1 MSKRYLFLPFL
12 LAFSSVL
19 TSLVLAQDQGLV
31 SGITTCFDKLAD
43 EIDSYVQDNDKC
55 SFYVRD
61 GADGE
66 AKLVVNSNGRNEL
79 MISTLAAFTRMWSNA
94 VLLEPTKDAST
105 FRIKSVTAAGD
116 SMFVQPIHG
125 GVYAYA
131 YLDGAAAH
139 MVRCNEQL
147 ASCVIYVEI
156 AEYTQRVLQSS
167 SQCFAVMMLSFP
179 EPEQDEEIAV
189 YMSSVLDFL
198 RRSVGPVDPVRFQ
211 PACADHRLGEKV
223 EGDG

>member
-1 MSKRYLFLPFL
+1 MLKRYLFLPFL
-12 LAFSSVL
+12 LALSLVS
-19 TSLVLAQDQGLV
+19 TSLALAQDQDLV
-31 SGITTCFDKLAD
+31 SSITTCFHKLAD
-43 EIDSYVQDNDKC
+43 EIDAYVTDNEEC
-55 SFYVRD
+55 TFYVRD

-66 AKLVVNSNGRNEL
+66 AKLVANSNRRNEL
-79 MISTLAAFTRMWSNA
+79 MTSTLLSFTRMWSNM

-131 YLDGAAAH
+131 YFDGAEAH
-139 MVRCNEQL
+139 MMRCNEQL
-147 ASCVIYVEI
+147 ASCVIYIEI

-189 YMSSVLDFL
+189 YMSSVLDFVSRL
-198 RRSVGPVDPVRFQ
+198 VAPADLARFQ
-211 PACADHRLGEKV
+211 PVCADHRPGEKA
-223 EGDG
+223 EGED